1 MQTGHSLGK
10 NHKED
15 KTMKTKAILFTAMAL
30 LMIACTKETIVEN
43 NSSKEENTN
52 LISLSFFG
60 SIEGSKTVLGE
71 DGKTVKWLEGDA
83 ISVYPAS
90 GTTTKGGVKFTTNG
104 DGWFTNETGIE
115 ASDTYYALYY
125 YRNSQWVSDKNA
137 IQTKLFPDQL
147 AKTGSFSDDLA
158 YMAGKID
165 LDKQKVEFKNICSH
179 IRFTLSEEI
188 AAQGVKSLTLMG
200 NKGET
205 ISGTIQISFDKD
217 GNPSVL
223 STDPDIYVRLHNN
236 GENLAAG
243 DYYFTILPQ
252 TFDEGFTVI
261 LSKEDGT
268 QIAAKTTKNTTAVS
282 TRNSILRMGTPNE
295 YKNHLNY
302 FVKYLDGF
310 DITVGDPDRGGYKF
324 NNTTHKD
331 GKMLHDGKSNK
342 TISADGVYFIDNH
355 SSNIKVK
362 YNELDNL
369 IICAVDSDGK
379 ATIENQS
386 NLQPKTNPTGVLL
399 FENMIIINSTDTDVI
414 QQQKAAPGT
423 EFGYIVFDNCI
434 LKDLPRHVIY
444 IINAATKINTISI
457 SNCDYSTTG
466 PASSFITFASQAS
479 TVKNVYAYNNVFYYS
494 GSSSSN
500 MTDFKILNI
509 QAGTVDNLVIQNNT
523 FAKTTIPNAGL
534 AVAGK
539 VNKTG
544 IIQYNL
550 FDDVVVGTLV
560 NPAKH
565 STLVNLK
572 FDSDTGKDKI
582 QPYKAENVNITYN
595 YFYSKFSIQDGTQ
608 YVLNKGNLEG
618 SISNSTGT
626 PVKLSQSPLS
636 EETWKPANYTY
647 GPYTITPVET
657 GKEPGSNFIGAK
669 RHDTIP
675 ASNTAS
681 YRYAPNDLGSF

>member
-1 MQTGHSLGK
+1 MKKTGHSLGK

-15 KTMKTKAILFTAMAL
+15 KTMKTKAIIFTAMAL

-71 DGKTVKWLEGDA
+71 DGKTVKWIEGDA

-125 YRNSQWVSDKNA
+125 YRNSQWVSNEDKGA

-147 AKTGSFSDDLA
+147 AKAGSFSDDLA

-165 LDKQKVEFKNICSH
+165 LDNQKVEFKNICSH

-205 ISGTIQISFDKD
+205 ISGSFQISFDEQ
-217 GNPSVL
+217 GNPSVE
-223 STDPDIYVRLHNN
+223 STDRDIYVRLHNN
-236 GENLAAG
+236 GENLVAG

-261 LSKEDGT
+261 LSKKDGS

-282 TRNSILRMGTPNE
+282 TRNSILRMGTPTE

-310 DITVGDPDRGGYKF
+310 DITVGAPDKGGYKF
-324 NNTTHKD
+324 NIKTHSG
-331 GKMLHDGKSNK
+331 GKMLHDGKSDKNK
-342 TISADGVYFIDNH
+342 TIGADGVYFIDNH
-355 SSNIKVK
+355 SSNIKVS
-362 YNELDNL
+362 YNDLDTL
-369 IICAVDSDGK
+369 IICAVDSVGK
-379 ATIENQS
+379 ATDKATILSEKV
-386 NLQPKTNPTGVLL
+386 LRPKTNSTGVLL
-399 FENMIIINSTDTDVI
+399 FENMIINSTSSDVI
-414 QQQKAAPGT
+414 QQQKATATPGT
-423 EFGYIVFDNCI
+423 AFGCIAFDNCI
-434 LKDLPRHVIY
+434 LKDLPRHVVNIP
-444 IINAATKINTISI
+444 NAGTKINSISI
-457 SNCDYSTTG
+457 SNCDYSTTTK
-466 PASSFITFASQAS
+466 ASYFISFGKQES
-479 TVKNVYAYNNVFYYS
+479 TVTNVYAYNNVFYYS
-494 GSSSSN
+494 GSSDVT
-500 MTDFKILNI
+500 MTDFKILHSP
-509 QAGTVDNLVIQNNT
+509 AGTVENLVIQNNT
-523 FAKTTIPNAGL
+523 FANTTIPSEGL
-534 AVAGK
+534 AYVGK
-539 VNKTG
+539 VTKKG
-544 IIQYNL
+544 IVYCNL
-550 FDDVVVGTLV
+550 FEKV
-560 NPAKH
+560 ASKK
-565 STLVNLK
+565 STPLVNLIL
-572 FDSDTGKDKI
+572 DSDPDIEGT
-582 QPYKAENVNITYN
+582 QVSKAETVDITFN
-595 YFYSKFSIQDGTQ
+595 YYYSDNEYTLH
-608 YVLNKGNLEG
+608 YGNLTNQIGKGIG
-618 SISNSTGT
+618 S
-626 PVKLSQSPLS
+626 PVKLAHSPLT
-636 EETWKPANYTY
+636 TWDPANYKY
-647 GPYTITPVET
+647 GSYSIELAEGENPNKV
-657 GKEPGSNFIGAK
+657 PGSKFIGAL

>member
-1 MQTGHSLGK
+1 
-10 NHKED
+10 
-15 KTMKTKAILFTAMAL
+15 MKTKAILFTAMAL

-71 DGKTVKWLEGDA
+71 DGKTVKWLKGDA

-125 YRNSQWVSDKNA
+125 YRNSQWVPDKTGKTGK

-165 LDKQKVEFKNICSH
+165 LVNQKVEFKNICSH

-205 ISGTIQISFDKD
+205 ISGTFQISFDEQ
-217 GNPSVL
+217 GNPSVK
-223 STDPDIYVRLHNN
+223 STDPDIYVRLHND

-252 TFDEGFTVI
+252 KFDEGFTVI
-261 LSKEDGT
+261 ISKEDGS
-268 QIAAKTTKNTTAVS
+268 QIAAKTTKPTTAVS
-282 TRNSILRMGTPNE
+282 TRNSILRMGSPTE

-310 DITVGDPDRGGYKF
+310 DITVGDLKRGGYKF

-342 TISADGVYFIDNH
+342 TISADGVYFIDNN
-355 SSNIKVK
+355 SSNIKVN
-362 YNELDNL
+362 YNELNNL
-369 IICAVDSDGK
+369 IICAVYPDGK
-379 ATIENQS
+379 ATIENQT

-414 QQQKAAPGT
+414 QQKKADAGPGT

-434 LKDLPRHVIY
+434 LKNLPRHVVY

-466 PASSFITFASQAS
+466 TASSFITFAGQAS
-479 TVKNVYAYNNVFYYS
+479 TVTNVYAYNNVFYYS
-494 GSSSSN
+494 GDSDVP

-544 IIQYNL
+544 IVQYNL

-572 FDSDTGKDKI
+572 FDTDTTKDKI
-582 QPYKAENVNITYN
+582 QPYPAENVNITYN
-595 YFYSKFSIQDGTQ
+595 YFYSPFSIQSGTQ
-608 YVLNKGNLEG
+608 YVLNKGNLTG
-618 SISNSTGT
+618 SSTTSEVGA
-626 PVKLSQSPLS
+626 PVKLLQSPLS
-636 EETWKPANYTY
+636 EDTWKPANYSY
-647 GPYTITPVET
+647 GPYTIKPEDST
-657 GKEPGSNFIGAK
+657 KDPGSNFIGAK

-675 ASNTAS
+675 TSNTAS

>member
-1 MQTGHSLGK
+1 
-10 NHKED
+10 
-15 KTMKTKAILFTAMAL
+15 MAL

-125 YRNSQWVSDKNA
+125 YRNSQWVSKENA

-147 AKTGSFSDDLA
+147 AKAGSFSDDLA

-165 LDKQKVEFKNICSH
+165 LVNQKVEFKNLCSH

-200 NKGET
+200 NKGEK
-205 ISGTIQISFDKD
+205 ISGTFQISFDEQ
-217 GNPSVL
+217 GNPSVK

-252 TFDEGFTVI
+252 TFDEGFTVV
-261 LSKEDGT
+261 LSKEDGS
-268 QIAAKTTKNTTAVS
+268 QIAAKTTKKTTAVS
-282 TRNSILRMGTPNE
+282 TRNSILRMGTPTE

-310 DITVGDPDRGGYKF
+310 DISVGDPARGGYKF
-324 NNTTHKD
+324 NKTTHS
-331 GKMLHDGKSNK
+331 GGQMLHDGKTNK
-342 TISADGVYFIDNH
+342 IIKADGVYFIDNN
-355 SSNIKVK
+355 SSDIQVS
-362 YNELDNL
+362 YNDLDNL
-369 IICAVDSDGK
+369 IICAVDSVGK
-379 ATIENQS
+379 STGMATIS
-386 NLQPKTNPTGVLL
+386 SDKVLRPTTNSTGVLL
-399 FENMIIINSTDTDVI
+399 FENMIINSTSDDVI
-414 QQQKAAPGT
+414 QQQKATAKPGT
-423 EFGYIVFDNCI
+423 EFGYIVFDNCV
-434 LKDLPRHVIY
+434 LKDLPRHVVNIG
-444 IINAATKINTISI
+444 NAATAIKSISI
-457 SNCDYSTTG
+457 SNCDYSTTEA
-466 PASSFITFASQAS
+466 ASSFITFAGQAS
-479 TVKNVYAYNNVFYYS
+479 TVTNVYAYNNVFYYS
-494 GSSSSN
+494 GTSN

-534 AVAGK
+534 ALVGK
-539 VNKTG
+539 VNETG
-544 IIQYNL
+544 IVNYNL
-550 FDDVVVGTLV
+550 FDDVVVGILV
-560 NPAKH
+560 DAKGQH

-572 FDSDTGKDKI
+572 LDSDPTTPKKI
-582 QPYKAENVNITYN
+582 EPYPAKNVNITYN
-595 YFYSKFSIQDGTQ
+595 YFYSEFSIQDGTQ
-608 YVLNKGNLEG
+608 YVLNKGNLVG
-618 SISNSTGT
+618 SISSSVGA
-626 PVKLSQSPLS
+626 PVKLSQSPLY
-636 EETWKPANYTY
+636 EEWDPANYKY
-647 GPYTITPVET
+647 GPYTIKPEDTT
-657 GKEPGSNFIGAK
+657 KGPGSNFIGAK

>member
-60 SIEGSKTVLGE
+60 SIEGSKTELGE

-125 YRNSQWVSDKNA
+125 YRNSQWDSKNNA

-147 AKTGSFSDDLA
+147 AKVGSFSENLA

-165 LDKQKVEFKNICSH
+165 LVNQKVEFKNICSH

-205 ISGTIQISFDKD
+205 ISGTILISFDEQ
-217 GNPSVL
+217 GNPSVK
-223 STDPDIYVRLHNN
+223 SKDPDIYVRLHND

-252 TFDEGFTVI
+252 TFAEGFTVI
-261 LSKEDGT
+261 ISKEDGS
-268 QIAAKTTKNTTAVS
+268 QIAAKTTKPTTAVS
-282 TRNSILRMGTPNE
+282 TRNSILRMGTPTE

-310 DITVGDPDRGGYKF
+310 DISVGDPERGGYKF

-342 TISADGVYFIDNH
+342 TIKADGVYFIDNN
-355 SSNIKVK
+355 SSNIQVS
-362 YNELDNL
+362 YNDLDSL
-369 IICAVDSDGK
+369 IICAVDSVDK
-379 ATIENQS
+379 ATILS
-386 NLQPKTNPTGVLL
+386 TKALRPKTYSKGVLL
-399 FENMIIINSTDTDVI
+399 FENMIINSTSDDVI
-414 QQQKAAPGT
+414 QQKKAAETPGT

-434 LKDLPRHVIY
+434 LKNLPRHVVNIG
-444 IINAATKINTISI
+444 NAATDIKSISI

-466 PASSFITFASQAS
+466 AASSFITFAGQAS
-479 TVKNVYAYNNVFYYS
+479 TVTNVYAYNNVFYYS
-494 GSSSSN
+494 GTSN

-534 AVAGK
+534 AVVGK
-539 VNKTG
+539 VTETG
-544 IIQYNL
+544 IVNYNL

-560 NPAKH
+560 KDPGQH
-565 STLVNLK
+565 STLVNP
-572 FDSDTGKDKI
+572 KI
-582 QPYKAENVNITYN
+582 EPYQAENVNITYN
-595 YFYSKFSIQDGTQ
+595 YFYSKFSIQEGKQ
-608 YVLNKGNLEG
+608 YVLNKGNLTG
-618 SISNSTGT
+618 SISSSVVP
-626 PVKLSQSPLS
+626 PVKLSQSPLDKD
-636 EETWKPANYTY
+636 WNPAKGLY
-647 GPYTITPVET
+647 GPYSIVPVSGDAPTIQ
-657 GKEPGSNFIGAK
+657 IGAL

>member
-1 MQTGHSLGK
+1 
-10 NHKED
+10 
-15 KTMKTKAILFTAMAL
+15 MKTKAILFTAMAL

-71 DGKTVKWLEGDA
+71 DGKTVKWLKGDA

-125 YRNSQWVSDKNA
+125 YRNSQWVPDKTGKTGK

-165 LDKQKVEFKNICSH
+165 LVNQKVEFKNICSH

-205 ISGTIQISFDKD
+205 ISGTILISFDEQ
-217 GNPSVL
+217 GNPSVK
-223 STDPDIYVRLHNN
+223 SKDPDIYVRLHND

-252 TFDEGFTVI
+252 TFAEGFTVI
-261 LSKEDGT
+261 ISKEDGS
-268 QIAAKTTKNTTAVS
+268 QIAAKTTKPTTAVS
-282 TRNSILRMGTPNE
+282 TRNSILRMGTPTE

-310 DITVGDPDRGGYKF
+310 DISVGDPERGGYKF

-342 TISADGVYFIDNH
+342 TIKADGVYFIDNN
-355 SSNIKVK
+355 SSNIQVS
-362 YNELDNL
+362 YNDLDSL
-369 IICAVDSDGK
+369 IICAVDSVDK
-379 ATIENQS
+379 ATILS
-386 NLQPKTNPTGVLL
+386 TKALRPKTYSKGVLL
-399 FENMIIINSTDTDVI
+399 FENMIINSTSDDVI
-414 QQQKAAPGT
+414 QQKKAAETPGT

-434 LKDLPRHVIY
+434 LKNLPRHVVNIG
-444 IINAATKINTISI
+444 NAATDIKSISI

-466 PASSFITFASQAS
+466 AASSFITFASLKS
-479 TVKNVYAYNNVFYYS
+479 TVTNVYAYNNVFYYS
-494 GSSSSN
+494 GDSKVP

-534 AVAGK
+534 AVVGK
-539 VNKTG
+539 VTETG
-544 IIQYNL
+544 IVNYNL

-560 NPAKH
+560 KDPGQH
-565 STLVNLK
+565 STLVNP
-572 FDSDTGKDKI
+572 KI
-582 QPYKAENVNITYN
+582 EPYQAENVNITYN
-595 YFYSKFSIQDGTQ
+595 YFYSKFSIQEGKQ
-608 YVLNKGNLEG
+608 YVLNKGNLTG
-618 SISNSTGT
+618 SISSSVVP
-626 PVKLSQSPLS
+626 PVKLSQSPLDKD
-636 EETWKPANYTY
+636 WNPAKGLY
-647 GPYTITPVET
+647 GPYSIVPVSGDAPTIQ
-657 GKEPGSNFIGAK
+657 IGAL

>member
-1 MQTGHSLGK
+1 
-10 NHKED
+10 
-15 KTMKTKAILFTAMAL
+15 MKTKAILFTAMAL

-60 SIEGSKTVLGE
+60 SIEGSKTELGE
-71 DGKTVKWLEGDA
+71 DGKTVKWLQGDA

-90 GTTTKGGVKFTTNG
+90 GTSTKGGVKFTTNG

-115 ASDTYYALYY
+115 KSGTYYALYY
-125 YRNSQWVSDKNA
+125 YRNSQWDSKNNA

-147 AKTGSFSDDLA
+147 AKVGSFSDDLA

-165 LDKQKVEFKNICSH
+165 LVNQKVEFKNLCSH

-200 NKGET
+200 NKGEK
-205 ISGTIQISFDKD
+205 ISGTFQISFDEQ
-217 GNPSVL
+217 GNPSFK
-223 STDPDIYVRLHNN
+223 SKDPDIYVRLHND

-252 TFDEGFTVI
+252 TFAEGFTVI
-261 LSKEDGT
+261 ISKEDGT

-282 TRNSILRMGTPNE
+282 TRNSILRMGTPTE

-310 DITVGDPDRGGYKF
+310 DISVGDPERGGYKF

-342 TISADGVYFIDNH
+342 TIKADGVYFIDNN
-355 SSNIKVK
+355 SSNIQVS
-362 YNELDNL
+362 YNDLDSL
-369 IICAVDSDGK
+369 IICAVDSVDK
-379 ATIENQS
+379 ATILS
-386 NLQPKTNPTGVLL
+386 TKALRPKTYSKGVLL
-399 FENMIIINSTDTDVI
+399 FENMIINSTSDDVI
-414 QQQKAAPGT
+414 QQKKAAETPGT

-434 LKDLPRHVIY
+434 LKNLPRHVVNIG
-444 IINAATKINTISI
+444 NAATDIKSISI

-466 PASSFITFASQAS
+466 ATSSFITFASLKS
-479 TVKNVYAYNNVFYYS
+479 TVTNVYAYNNVFYYS
-494 GSSSSN
+494 GTSN

-534 AVAGK
+534 AVVGK
-539 VNKTG
+539 VTETG
-544 IIQYNL
+544 IVNYNL

-560 NPAKH
+560 KDPGQH
-565 STLVNLK
+565 STLVNP
-572 FDSDTGKDKI
+572 KI
-582 QPYKAENVNITYN
+582 EPYQAENVNITYN
-595 YFYSKFSIQDGTQ
+595 YFYSKFSIQEGKQ
-608 YVLNKGNLEG
+608 YVLNKGNLTG
-618 SISNSTGT
+618 SSSSRVGP
-626 PVKLSQSPLS
+626 PVILTQSPLS
-636 EETWKPANYTY
+636 ENWDPANYKY
-647 GPYTITPVET
+647 GPYTIVLKPEEESTK
-657 GKEPGSNFIGAK
+657 GPGSNFIGAL

>member
-1 MQTGHSLGK
+1 
-10 NHKED
+10 
-15 KTMKTKAILFTAMAL
+15 MKTKAILFTAMAL
-30 LMIACTKETIVEN
+30 LMLACTKETIVEN

-125 YRNSQWVSDKNA
+125 YRNSQWVSKENA

-147 AKTGSFSDDLA
+147 AKAGSFSDDLA

-165 LDKQKVEFKNICSH
+165 LDNQKVEFKNICSH

-205 ISGTIQISFDKD
+205 ISGTILISFDEQ
-217 GNPSVL
+217 GNPSVKRK
-223 STDPDIYVRLHNN
+223 DPDIYVRLHND

-252 TFDEGFTVI
+252 TFAEGFTVI
-261 LSKEDGT
+261 ISKEDGS
-268 QIAAKTTKNTTAVS
+268 QIAAKTTKPTTAVS
-282 TRNSILRMGTPNE
+282 TRNSILRMGTPTE

-310 DITVGDPDRGGYKF
+310 DISVGDPERGGYKF

-342 TISADGVYFIDNH
+342 TIKADGVYFIDNN
-355 SSNIKVK
+355 SSNIQVS
-362 YNELDNL
+362 YNDLDSL
-369 IICAVDSDGK
+369 IICAVDSVDK
-379 ATIENQS
+379 ATILS
-386 NLQPKTNPTGVLL
+386 TKALRPKTYSKGVLL
-399 FENMIIINSTDTDVI
+399 FENMIINSTSDDVI
-414 QQQKAAPGT
+414 QQKKAAETPGT

-434 LKDLPRHVIY
+434 LKNLPRHVVNIG
-444 IINAATKINTISI
+444 NAATDIKSISI

-466 PASSFITFASQAS
+466 AASSFITFASLKS
-479 TVKNVYAYNNVFYYS
+479 TVTNVYAYNNVFYYS
-494 GSSSSN
+494 GDSKVP

-534 AVAGK
+534 AVVGK
-539 VNKTG
+539 VTETG
-544 IIQYNL
+544 IVNYNL

-560 NPAKH
+560 KDPGQH
-565 STLVNLK
+565 STLVNP
-572 FDSDTGKDKI
+572 KI
-582 QPYKAENVNITYN
+582 EPYQAENVNITYN
-595 YFYSKFSIQDGTQ
+595 YFYSKFSIQEGKQ
-608 YVLNKGNLEG
+608 YVLNKGNLTG
-618 SISNSTGT
+618 SISSSVVP
-626 PVKLSQSPLS
+626 PVKLSQSPLDKD
-636 EETWKPANYTY
+636 WNPAKGLY
-647 GPYTITPVET
+647 GPYSIVPVSGDAPTIQ
-657 GKEPGSNFIGAK
+657 IGAL

>member
-1 MQTGHSLGK
+1 
-10 NHKED
+10 
-15 KTMKTKAILFTAMAL
+15 MKTKAILFTAMAL

-147 AKTGSFSDDLA
+147 AKTGSFADDLA

-205 ISGTIQISFDKD
+205 ISGTFQISFDEQ
-217 GNPSVL
+217 GNPSVK
-223 STDPDIYVRLHNN
+223 STDPDIYVRLHND

-252 TFDEGFTVI
+252 KFDEGFTVI
-261 LSKEDGT
+261 ISKEDGR
-268 QIAAKTTKNTTAVS
+268 QIAAKTTNNTTAVS
-282 TRNSILRMGTPNE
+282 TRNSILRMGTPTE
-295 YKNHLNY
+295 YKKHLNY

-310 DITVGDPDRGGYKF
+310 DISVGDPARGGYKF
-324 NNTTHKD
+324 NKTTHS
-331 GKMLHDGKSNK
+331 GGQMLHDGKSDKNK
-342 TISADGVYFIDNH
+342 SIQADGVYFIDNH
-355 SSNIKVK
+355 SSNIKVS
-362 YNELDNL
+362 YNDLNTL
-369 IICAVDSDGK
+369 IICAVDSVGK
-379 ATIENQS
+379 ATDKATILSDKVLRPQ
-386 NLQPKTNPTGVLL
+386 TNPTGVLL
-399 FENMIIINSTDTDVI
+399 FENMIINSTSDDVI
-414 QQQKAAPGT
+414 QQQKATAKPGT
-423 EFGYIVFDNCI
+423 EFGYIVFDNCV
-434 LKDLPRHVIY
+434 LKDLPRHVVNIG
-444 IINAATKINTISI
+444 NAATAIKSISI

-466 PASSFITFASQAS
+466 AASSFITFASLKS
-479 TVKNVYAYNNVFYYS
+479 TVTNVYAYNNVFYYS
-494 GSSSSN
+494 GSSY
-500 MTDFKILNI
+500 MKDFKILNI

-534 AVAGK
+534 AVVGK
-539 VNKTG
+539 VNETG
-544 IIQYNL
+544 IVNYNL

-560 NPAKH
+560 KDPGQH
-565 STLVNLK
+565 STLVNP
-572 FDSDTGKDKI
+572 KI
-582 QPYKAENVNITYN
+582 EPYQAENVNITYN
-595 YFYSKFSIQDGTQ
+595 YFYSKFSIQEGKQ
-608 YVLNKGNLEG
+608 YVLNKGNLTG
-618 SISNSTGT
+618 SISSSVVP
-626 PVKLSQSPLS
+626 PVKLSQSPLDKD
-636 EETWKPANYTY
+636 WNPAKGLY
-647 GPYTITPVET
+647 GPYSIVPVSGDAPTIQ
-657 GKEPGSNFIGAK
+657 IGAL